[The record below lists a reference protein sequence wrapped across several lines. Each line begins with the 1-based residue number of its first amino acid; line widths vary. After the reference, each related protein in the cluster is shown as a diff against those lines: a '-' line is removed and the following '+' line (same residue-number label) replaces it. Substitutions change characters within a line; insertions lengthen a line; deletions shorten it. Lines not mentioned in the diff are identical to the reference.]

1 MCKMWRLVELQ
12 WRSWFWLPWIE
23 NTYLAFDLKI
33 AKAATVAEAG
43 EVLIDVDHIHILG
56 PSRVESGIVISIQ
69 DGESE
74 QFDE

>member
-1 MCKMWRLVELQ
+1 M
-12 WRSWFWLPWIE
+12 E
-23 NTYLAFDLKI
+23 NKYLAFDLKFAEAVAV
-33 AKAATVAEAG
+33 AKAG

-56 PSRVESGIVISIQ
+56 PSGVGSGIAICIQ